1 MQIGGPFRDRE
12 GLEKSSSDG
21 LVKEELIWQHRALM
35 LPSPSPGSPRSMSAI
50 GNGRDRQSGGRE
62 GTGEKKKGEW
72 GDRGEKNR
80 EELFIPFCYRPS

>member
-50 GNGRDRQSGGRE
+50 SKGRDRRSAGKE
-62 GTGEKKKGEW
+62 GTGEKKMGE
-72 GDRGEKNR
+72 GGERGEENR
-80 EELFIPFCYRPS
+80 RELFIPFCNRPS